1 MGPPCRE
8 LQQAVCRARTKLQS
22 LEREL
27 HHRDVALEEEEELT
41 GALQSQ
47 NAQLKSTLLD
57 LYKGNAQ
64 VNRELRERL
73 SPRPKPSAR
82 KAEREIASHRQ
93 FAREL
98 AALAL
103 PTIAASRMDSETTD
117 MGKSFG
123 DEEGSVGAA
132 SGGASD
138 PLEKR
143 PNSGSSSLEE
153 EEDEENE
160 DVEEEEE
167 DRSIASPS
175 SGTNE
180 SRLLSPAP
188 SSVPPRP
195 LPRTSLQAK
204 RSPTT
209 PDSIPRPPAST
220 ATTPSAASPSARD
233 DPEAPSGGESRCN
246 GFPSRHNGQAGSVTT
261 VGPAAPGKLSLRN
274 PRSLPSAGVPV
285 GDAASAMSAVTAA
298 RSSIFSGSHAGPL
311 AEPGGHHKH
320 VPLLLAEL
328 EAAWELNKQLQER
341 LGRAERELQTVA
353 VDAELREEAEEAR
366 VAERAAALV
375 QEVYA
380 AQRERDAAV
389 LARMRLAQQERDD
402 ALLRARQMEE
412 ERLRSE
418 PQELTD
424 SDVALEEL
432 LARIGSADSGPAI
445 EQDGAIIVRRIA
457 RARERSRRITAEEM
471 RAVLAERDGALARCA
486 KLEEELGRLKEQN
499 VSLANNKRNSACE
512 GIPDRAIKAQL
523 VATQQERDI
532 ALSRCDKLEEEIQT
546 LRVYY
551 SLHKSLSQET
561 GSLGERRGGNN
572 SHDGNHHG
580 NHDGNHGNSDSGGS
594 AGSRSPD
601 GANGPAAAGS
611 AHGEVE
617 RGGHGHPPDGRLQE
631 AESERD
637 ALRARLLHAERD
649 RAVAD
654 DKAERLER
662 LVGVLR
668 KKLAHQT

>member
-8 LQQAVCRARTKLQS
+8 LRQAVCRARTKLQT

-27 HHRDVALEEEEELT
+27 HNRDVALEEEEELT

-57 LYKGNAQ
+57 LYRGNAQ
-64 VNRELRERL
+64 VNQELRERL
-73 SPRPKPSAR
+73 SPCSKPSPR

-103 PTIAASRMDSETTD
+103 PTIAASRMDPETTD

-138 PLEKR
+138 PLDKR
-143 PNSGSSSLEE
+143 PNSSSSSL

-160 DVEEEEE
+160 DVEEEE
-167 DRSIASPS
+167 DRSISSPS

-180 SRLLSPAP
+180 SRLLSPGP

-220 ATTPSAASPSARD
+220 TTTPSAASSSARD
-233 DPEAPSGGESRCN
+233 DPEAPSGGESRRN
-246 GFPSRHNGQAGSVTT
+246 GFPSCHNGQAGSVAT
-261 VGPAAPGKLSLRN
+261 VGHAAPGKLSLRN
-274 PRSLPSAGVPV
+274 SRSLPSAGVPV
-285 GDAASAMSAVTAA
+285 GDAASAMSAVMAA
-298 RSSIFSGSHAGPL
+298 RSSIFSGSYAGPL

-341 LGRAERELQTVA
+341 LGRAERELQTMA

-366 VAERAAALV
+366 IAERAAVLV
-375 QEVYA
+375 QEVYV

-499 VSLANNKRNSACE
+499 VSLANNKRNSAGE

-572 SHDGNHHG
+572 GNHGG
-580 NHDGNHGNSDSGGS
+580 NHDGNHVNSDSGGS

-601 GANGPAAAGS
+601 GAKGPAAGS
-611 AHGEVE
+611 AHGGVE
-617 RGGHGHPPDGRLQE
+617 RGHGHPPDGRLQE